1 MISEATFKRS
11 LDEHKI
17 AKSYQ
22 NFKQLKQILI
32 PSIILIVSD
41 YQINNVSK
49 LDYELWPKKTW
60 QVISYPCIR
69 LIIGC

>member
-49 LDYELWPKKTW
+49 LDYEL
-60 QVISYPCIR
+60 
-69 LIIGC
+69 